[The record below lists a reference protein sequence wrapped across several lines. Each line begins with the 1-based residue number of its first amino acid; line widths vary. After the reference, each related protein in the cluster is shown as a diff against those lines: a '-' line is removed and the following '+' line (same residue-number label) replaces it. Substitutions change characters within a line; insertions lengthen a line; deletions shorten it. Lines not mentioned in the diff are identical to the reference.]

1 LSDDFDWNP
10 LGEAWWRDTA
20 RQLGASDKQ
29 TKFAA
34 AKHRGCSNTEAA
46 RQAGYEASTESG
58 LRTTGYR
65 LARANIIE
73 KLLAFAAGEGVGSEG
88 NVDRQEARRIL
99 SSLARGSDP
108 SVRIRAVE
116 QLARFDE
123 ADRQQRLAQQ
133 EPEPKEVAANILRAC
148 PYMGPGIIADCY
160 LAEAGTPWGIPY
172 LKELAPFSPATSQ
185 NCGCTSENA
194 SRSQRTSR
202 TSMHLRAH
210 RCSRSTRSSA
220 PISRSRRKRMLPNEV
235 HLAVP
240 IWGTRLSR
248 RKGRPAVR
256 TLKI

>member
-172 LKELAPFSPATSQ
+172 LKELAPILARDFSKLWL
-185 NCGCTSENA
+185 
-194 SRSQRTSR
+194 
-202 TSMHLRAH
+202 HLRECIKEPTHIADFDALA
-210 RCSRSTRSSA
+210 SA
-220 PISRSRRKRMLPNEV
+220 PVLTVDQIIGPDKPVEKKED
-235 HLAVP
+235 A
-240 IWGTRLSR
+240 
-248 RKGRPAVR
+248 AQ
-256 TLKI
+256 